1 MKITND
7 DKQIMIS
14 VLQTL
19 YRNTVNDLI
28 EKIPMAKEK
37 LNQELYQ
44 LMLNG
49 NEFIYDSDKDIINKE
64 QYRKITNLEG
74 RWCLKSILFYHYTR
88 TEKITKDEY
97 NQLMAIL

>member
-19 YRNTVNDLI
+19 HRNTVNDLI
-28 EKIPMAKEK
+28 VKISMAKEK
-37 LNQELYQ
+37 LSQELYQ

-49 NEFIYDSDKDIINKE
+49 DEFIYDNDKDIINKE
-64 QYRKITNLEG
+64 QYRKITHLEG

-88 TEKITKDEY
+88 TEKITKHEY
-97 NQLMAIL
+97 NQLMLKL